1 MVTEKLKI
9 VKINIWFL
17 EQKLS
22 ETNNVAT
29 TEHPI
34 EIIVKQLSASNSK
47 TFVYHLNL
55 DNDEWDSVITCDLLP
70 KSLNLQY
77 DVDLTMHGKF
87 SLKETCKRL
96 AVLTTLFNSV
106 KNLGCGRR
114 KIAKFDGSRF
124 IWTNT
129 GS

>member
-1 MVTEKLKI
+1 MKI
-9 VKINIWFL
+9 SIWFL

-29 TEHPI
+29 TEHLI
-34 EIIVKQLSASNSK
+34 EITAKQLSASNSQ

-55 DNDEWDSVITCDLLP
+55 DNDEWDALIACDLLP
-70 KSLNLQY
+70 KSLNLKY

-87 SLKETCKRL
+87 SLWKTCKRF
-96 AVLTTLFNSV
+96 AVLTALSNSV
-106 KNLGCGRR
+106 KNLGCGHR

-124 IWTNT
+124 I
-129 GS
+129 

>member
-1 MVTEKLKI
+1 MG
-9 VKINIWFL
+9 
-17 EQKLS
+17 
-22 ETNNVAT
+22 
-29 TEHPI
+29 
-34 EIIVKQLSASNSK
+34 
-47 TFVYHLNL
+47 FV
-55 DNDEWDSVITCDLLP
+55 IACDLLP

-87 SLKETCKRL
+87 SLKETCKRF

-129 GS
+129 GSQQRRKLITKISIRLPSKNFLSGHTLVTHKLTKTLFRE